1 MRTEVHIYPLLLGV
15 LGSILL
21 LSFSPV
27 SLVII
32 TSALFLTGLGLLFG
46 LWTHQALSSINTQLV
61 ELKSQV
67 NTQNQANKII
77 NNTDKL
83 CLAVFPIWSRQIETT
98 RKQTETATTELANN
112 FSLLVE
118 SLSQAFPSHSN
129 LNNEQDNSIEKTFSF
144 SEKALNSV
152 MASLQATH
160 IDLLTTHETFFFR
173 EPKHFD
179 FIRDIIIPTWNSVH
193 YRVWSAA
200 SSSGEEAYTL
210 AMILAE
216 HAGNKNWE
224 IVGTDIS
231 TQILDRAR
239 SGHYAIERADNI
251 PKNYLTKYCL
261 KGTGQQQGTFIM
273 CPELRQKVQFIHAN
287 LKDNLSQLGS
297 FDVIFLRNVLIYFDI
312 KTKQQVV
319 TQLLRQLKP
328 NGYFIVGHSES
339 LNGVVDN
346 LKVIVPSVYQKR

>member
-1 MRTEVHIYPLLLGV
+1 MDVLNLSDKEFCLFQRMIYEIAG
-15 LGSILL
+15 IN
-21 LSFSPV
+21 LSENKKALV
-27 SLVII
+27 SSRLAKRVKH
-32 TSALFLTGLGLLFG
+32 FG
-46 LWTHQALSSINTQLV
+46 LNSYAQYF
-61 ELKSQV
+61 ELLQSKAH
-67 NTQNQANKII
+67 NEY
-77 NNTDKL
+77 
-83 CLAVFPIWSRQIETT
+83 QI
-98 RKQTETATTELANN
+98 A
-112 FSLLVE
+112 
-118 SLSQAFPSHSN
+118 
-129 LNNEQDNSIEKTFSF
+129 
-144 SEKALNSV
+144 
-152 MASLQATH
+152 

-179 FIRDIIIPTWNSVH
+179 FIRDMIIPTWNSVH
-193 YRVWSAA
+193 YSVWSAA

-261 KGTGQQQGTFIM
+261 KGTGHQQGTFIM